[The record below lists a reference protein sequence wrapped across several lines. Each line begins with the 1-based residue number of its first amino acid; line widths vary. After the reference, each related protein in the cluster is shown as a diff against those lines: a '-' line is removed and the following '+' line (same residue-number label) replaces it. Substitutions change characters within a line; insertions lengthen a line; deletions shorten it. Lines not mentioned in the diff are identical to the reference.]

1 MLKFTIVGLTETKLN
16 ISKDSIDNIDLPGYQ
31 FLSQPSLSNA
41 GGAGIFVQDFVK
53 VSIRPELT
61 KSEPGFEALWIEVLN
76 DAHSNQLCGVIYR
89 HPNGNISEFM
99 EYLNFALDKTN
110 RENKPCVIMG
120 DFNLDLLKYDS
131 HPETDNFLN
140 AMLSNC
146 FQPHILQPTRITD
159 HSATLIDNIFLSSLN
174 EYFTISGNIVYDLT
188 DHLSNFLIINSFNNL
203 PNKIK
208 MYKRDYSNFSE
219 TAFIQECQTVNW
231 DETAPPDSDPSH
243 MFDSLYTKLSEII
256 DAHIPIKQLSRRELK
271 IKSKPWITPAIK
283 TSIQI
288 KNKLY
293 KKFLKTKSSYYHTKF
308 KYYRNKINHLLKV
321 SKNNYCNEYFH
332 RSRGNSKRLWKGVK
346 RVICYKSKQNRIPTK
361 ISHNN
366 SETTDPKTIANVF
379 NEYFANIGRELACSI
394 PDTETT
400 PNQFLK
406 PQPHNSFY
414 LFPTSTTE
422 IEAEIDKLNES
433 KATGPFSIPTRIFKL
448 IKSVISKPLEIVFN
462 TSFATGIVPDKFK
475 IARVLPVF
483 KNGLESQVN
492 NYRPISLLSV
502 FNRVL
507 EKLMYNRL
515 IKFIEKRNLIYD
527 KQFGFRSHHSTE
539 HAILSIV
546 DKIQEAIE
554 GGEFSCGIFLDFK
567 KAFDTVN
574 HEILI
579 TKLEHYGIRGIAK
592 EWFTSYL
599 FNRRQFTSIGN
610 TNSEVTT
617 ISCGVPQGSVLGP
630 LLFLIY
636 INDFSS
642 CSDILDLHLFA
653 DDSNLFFTHKNLS
666 QLELIV
672 NNDLSHVHTW
682 LCANKLSLNIVKSS
696 FVLFHPPQRKIE
708 TSINLYINDTS
719 LNEKDNIKYL
729 GIIIDSNLNWKKQ
742 VKSISTKMK
751 RNIGILSKLRYYVH
765 LDILISLYYSFI
777 YPFLTYGLVV
787 WGNTYLTS
795 INPLFILQ
803 KRAVRTMTFCKFDEH
818 SSPLFKQTNILK
830 LSDLIKFQISI
841 FMYKFHKNQLP
852 AVFDSYFLSISKVH
866 NYSTRLSSTHAYALP
881 KARTNC
887 GKFRTKF
894 IGAKVW
900 NALDADL
907 KTLSFRT
914 FKARLKE
921 NFTLNY

>member
-1 MLKFTIVGLTETKLN
+1 
-16 ISKDSIDNIDLPGYQ
+16 
-31 FLSQPSLSNA
+31 
-41 GGAGIFVQDFVK
+41 
-53 VSIRPELT
+53 
-61 KSEPGFEALWIEVLN
+61 
-76 DAHSNQLCGVIYR
+76 
-89 HPNGNISEFM
+89 
-99 EYLNFALDKTN
+99 
-110 RENKPCVIMG
+110 
-120 DFNLDLLKYDS
+120 
-131 HPETDNFLN
+131 
-140 AMLSNC
+140 
-146 FQPHILQPTRITD
+146 
-159 HSATLIDNIFLSSLN
+159 
-174 EYFTISGNIVYDLT
+174 
-188 DHLSNFLIINSFNNL
+188 
-203 PNKIK
+203 
-208 MYKRDYSNFSE
+208 
-219 TAFIQECQTVNW
+219 
-231 DETAPPDSDPSH
+231 
-243 MFDSLYTKLSEII
+243 
-256 DAHIPIKQLSRRELK
+256 
-271 IKSKPWITPAIK
+271 
-283 TSIQI
+283 
-288 KNKLY
+288 
-293 KKFLKTKSSYYHTKF
+293 
-308 KYYRNKINHLLKV
+308 
-321 SKNNYCNEYFH
+321 
-332 RSRGNSKRLWKGVK
+332 
-346 RVICYKSKQNRIPTK
+346 
-361 ISHNN
+361 
-366 SETTDPKTIANVF
+366 
-379 NEYFANIGRELACSI
+379 
-394 PDTETT
+394 
-400 PNQFLK
+400 
-406 PQPHNSFY
+406 
-414 LFPTSTTE
+414 
-422 IEAEIDKLNES
+422 
-433 KATGPFSIPTRIFKL
+433 
-448 IKSVISKPLEIVFN
+448 
-462 TSFATGIVPDKFK
+462 
-475 IARVLPVF
+475 
-483 KNGLESQVN
+483 
-492 NYRPISLLSV
+492 
-502 FNRVL
+502 
-507 EKLMYNRL
+507 MYNRL
-515 IKFIEKRNLIYD
+515 IKLIEKRNLIYD

-599 FNRRQFTSIGN
+599 FNRRKFTSIGN

-672 NNDLSHVHTW
+672 NNELSYVHTW

-696 FVLFHPPQRKIE
+696 FVLFHPLQRKIE
-708 TSINLYINDTS
+708 ASINLYINYTS

-787 WGNTYLTS
+787 WGNTYLTN
-795 INPLFILQ
+795 INPLLILQ

-830 LSDLIKFQISI
+830 LFDLIKFQISI

-881 KARTNC
+881 KARTTY
-887 GKFRTKF
+887 GKFRIKF